1 MTGFKS
7 NSFYKI
13 NEADD
18 QGNKLSQVLFN
29 AIEFSDD
36 YKRQWCC
43 ATCRELKI
51 FIENNTGGAIST

>member
-18 QGNKLSQVLFN
+18 QGNKLFQVLFN

-36 YKRQWCC
+36 
-43 ATCRELKI
+43 
-51 FIENNTGGAIST
+51 